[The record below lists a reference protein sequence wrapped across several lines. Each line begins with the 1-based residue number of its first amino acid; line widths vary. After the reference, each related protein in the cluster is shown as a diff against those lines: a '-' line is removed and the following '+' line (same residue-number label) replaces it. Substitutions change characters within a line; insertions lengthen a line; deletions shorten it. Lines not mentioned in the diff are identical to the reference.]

1 MNIEPKDLLN
11 AEIQLLSI
19 ASFLFVSS
27 CAGFGFLIT
36 LANFGDNILLQCLSV
51 ITGIFV
57 VLLAFWG
64 ITAFINILKLK
75 N

>member
-1 MNIEPKDLLN
+1 MEKKDLLN

-19 ASFLFVSS
+19 ISFLFVSS

-36 LANFGDNILLQCLSV
+36 LVDFGNSLILQCLST
-51 ITGIFV
+51 IIGIFAISV
-57 VLLAFWG
+57 FVWGVLV
-64 ITAFINILKLK
+64 TTTILKLK